1 MSSNVGRR
9 LWILPCAC
17 RRRGTTSTYVR
28 AHTRLC
34 SREVE
39 YLMVCCASSADSR
52 AGLSI
57 AKAAFLMEL
66 EEPELALDAIGNA
79 LTSNPAL
86 PAAFMMKSKVY
97 SHIGQHDRA
106 AESLQ
111 EMVTVLGDVCQR
123 CKDTPVNTIAC
134 KRCSRRA
141 ACSHRWCCV
150 SGRGLRR
157 GCR

>member
-1 MSSNVGRR
+1 
-9 LWILPCAC
+9 
-17 RRRGTTSTYVR
+17 
-28 AHTRLC
+28 
-34 SREVE
+34 
-39 YLMVCCASSADSR
+39 
-52 AGLSI
+52 
-57 AKAAFLMEL
+57 MEL

>member
-9 LWILPCAC
+9 LWIPPCAC
-17 RRRGTTSTYVR
+17 RRRGTASTYVR

-79 LTSNPAL
+79 LTCT
-86 PAAFMMKSKVY
+86 
-97 SHIGQHDRA
+97 SHYG
-106 AESLQ
+106 
-111 EMVTVLGDVCQR
+111 VFFF
-123 CKDTPVNTIAC
+123 
-134 KRCSRRA
+134 
-141 ACSHRWCCV
+141 
-150 SGRGLRR
+150 
-157 GCR
+157 